1 MNVCDICSEEMWDG
15 WTTDCGSVYICSK
28 KCMQDRLVK
37 TAKFTEQRA
46 KEVLEMYYEDD
57 FDIHEDITDEEW
69 EWISGLFWTEW
80 YEEDFD

>member
-1 MNVCDICSEEMWDG
+1 
-15 WTTDCGSVYICSK
+15 
-28 KCMQDRLVK
+28 MQDRLVK

-57 FDIHEDITDEEW
+57 FDIEEDMTDEEW
-69 EWISGLFWTEW
+69 DWISGLFWTEW